1 MEDIRI
7 NTILQGEM
15 EQRDPSHKSEN
26 KAAANSADI
35 GLRTKINLR

>member
-15 EQRDPSHKSEN
+15 EQRNPSYKSEN
-26 KAAANSADI
+26 KAAANSADM
-35 GLRTKINLR
+35 GLRTKINMQ